1 MNFMPEKKKKILL
14 IEDDKYIFRA
24 YKDGL
29 ERAGFEVVGAFDGAE
44 GVNKAKTEKP
54 DIILLDLIL
63 PVKNGFEALEEIK
76 MDESIRRVPVLILSN
91 LGQESDVEKGNAL
104 GAEDYLIKSNY
115 SMKEVIERV
124 KFHLAKKKQTTS
136 G

>member
-1 MNFMPEKKKKILL
+1 MAENKKKILL

-29 ERAGFEVVGAFDGAE
+29 EHAGFEVIGASDGAE
-44 GVNKAKTEKP
+44 GVTEAKDKKP
-54 DIILLDLIL
+54 DLILLDLIL
-63 PVKNGFEALEEIK
+63 PIKNGFEVLEEIK
-76 MDESIRRVPVLILSN
+76 MDDTTKNIPVIILSN

-115 SMKEVIERV
+115 SMKEVVEKVRFQLV
-124 KFHLAKKKQTTS
+124 KKKTAKTL
-136 G
+136 

>member
-1 MNFMPEKKKKILL
+1 MAGNKKKILL

-29 ERAGFEVVGAFDGAE
+29 ERAGFEVIGASDGAE
-44 GVNKAKTEKP
+44 GVAKAKDKKP
-54 DIILLDLIL
+54 DLILLDLIL
-63 PVKNGFEALEEIK
+63 PIKNGFEVLEEIK
-76 MDESIRRVPVLILSN
+76 MDDATKNIPVVILSN
-91 LGQESDVEKGNAL
+91 LGQESDVAKGNAL

-115 SMKEVIERV
+115 SMKEVVEKV
-124 KFHLAKKKQTTS
+124 KFQLVKKKN